1 MDLLRKFQQILPRSS
16 LLTTHKTFIRSR
28 LDYAGIIYAQVY
40 NSAFHDKFES
50 IQQNACLAI
59 TGAIRGI
66 SRKKMY
72 QELGLES
79 LKSRRW
85 FKKLCHFYKIFNE
98 KCPQYLFSLI
108 PTFRRVHNTRLS
120 YNIPPIKVRHDY
132 FKNSFFPSAIT
143 EWNKLDLN
151 IRNSASL
158 NTFKKKLLNFIRSCA
173 NSIFDIHNP
182 LGIKIS

>member
-1 MDLLRKFQQILPRSS
+1 MPRSS
-16 LLTTHKTFIRSR
+16 LLTIYKTFIRSQ
-28 LDYAGIIYAQVY
+28 LDYADIIYDQAY
-40 NSAFHDKFES
+40 NSAFHDKLES
-50 IQQNACLAI
+50 IQYNACLAI
-59 TGAIRGI
+59 TGAIRGTSTEKI
-66 SRKKMY
+66 Y

-85 FKKLCHFYKIFNE
+85 L
-98 KCPQYLFSLI
+98 
-108 PTFRRVHNTRLS
+108 TRLS

-158 NTFKKKLLNFIRSCA
+158 NTFKKKLLNFIGLVPLVF
-173 NSIFDIHNP
+173 SIFILP
-182 LGIKIS
+182 LESNSWQDCA